1 MAPDVPPVESRR
13 WPYVIAGCLLA
24 LSLISN
30 AAGGYGLFRDEL
42 YYLACTMRPDIGYVD
57 HPPLSIW
64 ILTVSRAVLGDSTF
78 AVRLL
83 PAIAGA
89 ATVLLAGLL
98 TRRLG
103 GGAAAQ
109 VLACFATALSP
120 VRLGI
125 SSIYSMNVF
134 DILLWTLAF
143 LVLLDLIDEQRPR
156 TWLLLGLLLGLGML
170 NKISAGWLA
179 FGIALGMVATTR
191 RRWLRTPWPWA
202 AAGIAAVVFL
212 PFILWNITH
221 EFAHLEFARRAAE
234 MKYTSQNPAT
244 FVRELILSNNPLS
257 MPVWIAGIVYLLR
270 TARVRMLGVAVLG
283 VLAILFINFHSKSE
297 YFTPAMPLLFA
308 AGSVAI
314 GRMLERPGWR
324 WVPAAYTPLLIATG
338 ILIVPMALDVLPPEE
353 FLRYQAAFGLAPA
366 SVEGHRLNGLPQ
378 GYADRFGWRELADS
392 VAVAYRALTP
402 EEQRNCIVL
411 AGNYGE
417 AASIDI
423 LGKRLGLPGA
433 ISQHNS
439 YYYWGFNEWR
449 GQQVFIVI
457 GRTADDLRGSFER
470 MEAVGTTYARWA
482 MPYENGRTIW
492 VCKGFKGPFAPAW
505 RSGKN
510 FI

>member
-1 MAPDVPPVESRR
+1 MSPDTTPVENRR
-13 WPYVIAGCLLA
+13 WPYIIAGCALA

-64 ILTVSRAVLGDSTF
+64 ILTLSRWTLGESIF

-83 PAIAGA
+83 PALAGA
-89 ATVLLAGLL
+89 ATVLLAGIL

-103 GGAAAQ
+103 GGAGAQ
-109 VLACFATALSP
+109 VLACCATALSP

-134 DILLWTLAF
+134 DILLWSLTF
-143 LVLLDLIDEQRPR
+143 LVLLDLIEEPRPR
-156 TWLLLGLLLGLGML
+156 SWLFLGLILGLGLL

-179 FGIALGMVATTR
+179 FGIALGMVATTHR
-191 RRWLRTPWPWA
+191 QWLRTPWPWI
-202 AAGIAAVVFL
+202 AAGIAGIVFL

-221 EFAHLEFARRAAE
+221 EFAHLEFARRAAG
-234 MKYTSQNPAT
+234 MKYASQNPAT
-244 FVRELILSNNPLS
+244 FLRELILINNPLS
-257 MPVWIAGIVYLLR
+257 LPIWLAGIVYLLR
-270 TARVRMLGVAVLG
+270 TARVRMLGIAVLG
-283 VLAILFINFHSKSE
+283 VLAILFVNFHSKSE

-308 AGSVAI
+308 AGSVATFRI
-314 GRMLERPGWR
+314 LDRPGWR
-324 WVPAAYTPLLIATG
+324 WLRSAYPVLILFTG
-338 ILIVPMALDVLPPEE
+338 ILIIPMALDVLPPDG
-353 FLRYQAAFGLAPA
+353 FLRYQAAIGLAPS

-378 GYADRFGWRELADS
+378 HYADRFGWEELADS
-392 VAVAYRALTP
+392 VAVAYRGMAP
-402 EEQRNCIVL
+402 AEQRDCIVL

-417 AASIDI
+417 AAAVDI
-423 LGKRLGLPGA
+423 FGKRLGLPGA
-433 ISQHNS
+433 ICQHNS
-439 YYYWGFNEWR
+439 YYFWGFDEWK
-449 GQQVFIVI
+449 GQQTFIVI
-457 GRTADDLRGSFER
+457 GRALEDLRGSFER
-470 MEAVGTTYARWA
+470 VEAASTTYARWA

-492 VCKGFKGPFAPAW
+492 ICRSPKGPFAPAW